1 MPAWCGVQEGFLNT
15 EIRFGDHIILESVDA
30 QTRARARKN
39 THDSGQDA
47 VLPDQPNNNA
57 DHRDYAGN
65 RRQVIE
71 RRQGRTLVFRELA
84 GIFGKRIFVELLPGT
99 AVDEELERGVEQST
113 EQHHNAQVL
122 RHNLGTRRIIRNGG
136 FCGSDHSGGRR
147 VRASAVSGIVRGAHR
162 RVSGVGMRG
171 GIVLRRARGRGL
183 HTGST
188 RWHGDRGR
196 IISRRGYIRLHTG
209 LRLGGT
215 RVLNVVSTR
224 ILRCADGF
232 GWRIVKSVEGYC
244 VRAFTG
250 FRRLVRVRDGAGCV
264 RIW

>member
-1 MPAWCGVQEGFLNT
+1 M
-15 EIRFGDHIILESVDA
+15 
-30 QTRARARKN
+30 
-39 THDSGQDA
+39 
-47 VLPDQPNNNA
+47 LPDQPNNNA

-65 RRQVIE
+65 RWQVIE
-71 RRQGRTLVFRELA
+71 SRQGGTLVFRELA

-99 AVDEELERGVEQST
+99 TVDEELERGVEQSA
-113 EQHHNAQVL
+113 EQHHDTQML
-122 RHNLGTRRIIRNGG
+122 RYNLGARRIIWNGG
-136 FCGSDHSGGRR
+136 FCGNACPGGRR
-147 VRASAVSGIVRGAHR
+147 VRTSAVSGIVRGAHR
-162 RVSGVGMRG
+162 RVSSGV
-171 GIVLRRARGRGL
+171 VLRALGCSL

-209 LRLGGT
+209 LGLGGT

-232 GWRIVKSVEGYC
+232 GWRIVKSVEGYR

>member
-1 MPAWCGVQEGFLNT
+1 MPAWRGVQEGFLNT
-15 EIRFGDHIILESVDA
+15 EIRLGNHIILESVDA

-39 THDSGQDA
+39 THNSGQDA

-65 RRQVIE
+65 CRQVIE
-71 RRQGRTLVFRELA
+71 SRQGGTLVFRELA

-99 AVDEELERGVEQST
+99 AVNEELERGVEQGT
-113 EQHHNAQVL
+113 EQHHDTQML
-122 RHNLGTRRIIRNGG
+122 RHNLGTWRIIRNGR
-136 FCGSDHSGGRR
+136 FCGNTCPGGRR
-147 VRASAVSGIVRGAHR
+147 VRTSAVSGIVRGAHR
-162 RVSGVGMRG
+162 LVSGVRMSG
-171 GIVLRRARGRGL
+171 GTVLRALGRSL

-188 RWHGDRGR
+188 HWHGDRGR
-196 IISRRGYIRLHTG
+196 VIIRRGYIRLHTG

-232 GWRIVKSVEGYC
+232 GR
-244 VRAFTG
+244 
-250 FRRLVRVRDGAGCV
+250 
-264 RIW
+264 

>member
-1 MPAWCGVQEGFLNT
+1 MPARRGVQEGFLNT

-30 QTRARARKN
+30 QTRARTRKN
-39 THDSGQDA
+39 THNSGQDT

-122 RHNLGTRRIIRNGG
+122 RHNLGARRIIRNGG

-171 GIVLRRARGRGL
+171 GIVLRARGRGL

-188 RWHGDRGR
+188 RWHGDRGGV
-196 IISRRGYIRLHTG
+196 ISRRGYIWLHTG

-215 RVLNVVSTR
+215 RVLNIVSTR

-232 GWRIVKSVEGYC
+232 SWRIVKSVEGYR

>member
-1 MPAWCGVQEGFLNT
+1 M
-15 EIRFGDHIILESVDA
+15 DA
-30 QTRARARKN
+30 QTRARTRKN

-71 RRQGRTLVFRELA
+71 SRQGGTLVFRELA

-99 AVDEELERGVEQST
+99 AVNEELERGVEQSA
-113 EQHHNAQVL
+113 EQHHDTQML
-122 RHNLGTRRIIRNGG
+122 RHNLGTWRIIRNGG
-136 FCGSDHSGGRR
+136 FCGNACSRSRR

-162 RVSGVGMRG
+162 RVSGVWMSG
-171 GIVLRRARGRGL
+171 GTVLRALGRSL

-188 RWHGDRGR
+188 RWHGNRGGV
-196 IISRRGYIRLHTG
+196 ISRRGYIRLHTG

-232 GWRIVKSVEGYC
+232 GRRIIKSVEGYR
-244 VRAFTG
+244 VGAFMG
-250 FRRLVRVRDGAGCV
+250 LRRLVRVRDGAGCV
-264 RIW
+264 RVW